1 MKNIAFTGFQYLAR
15 IVGIDLLL
23 AAIVCVALLLVER
36 SLQSFGTWLF
46 RSGIATLVVGLLSVI
61 GSTGITRGG
70 SYAAARTV
78 GEQDIPART
87 NADLKDETASFSF
100 LLMAL
105 GAGVLAILLSQLF

>member
-1 MKNIAFTGFQYLAR
+1 MKSIAATALQYVIR
-15 IVGIDLLL
+15 IVGVDILLGL
-23 AAIVCVALLLVER
+23 VVCLALLLLEN

-46 RSGIATLVVGLLSVI
+46 RAGIVTLVIGLLSVI
-61 GSTGITRGG
+61 GATGITRSG

-100 LLMAL
+100 LFIAL
-105 GAGVLAILLSQLF
+105 GAGVLAMAVSQLF

>member
-1 MKNIAFTGFQYLAR
+1 MKTFASTAFQYLIR
-15 IVGIDLLL
+15 ITGIDLILGMV
-23 AAIVCVALLLVER
+23 VCVALLLLER

-46 RSGIATLVVGLLSVI
+46 RAGIATLVVGLLSVI
-61 GSTGITRGG
+61 GATGITRSG

-100 LLMAL
+100 LLLAL
-105 GAGVLAILLSQLF
+105 GAGVLAILVSQLF